1 MIPTGEKHRQIKAG
15 TDRGFALTFAIV
27 FLIVAA
33 WPLTTGGGT
42 IRLWA
47 LIAAILLLLIAIVVP
62 NSIHFLNRVW
72 FAFGISL
79 GKIFTPIFT
88 IAVFFLVVTPTGLIM
103 RVLGKDL
110 LCKKVDKS
118 AKTYWIDRGPTSGSM
133 KNQF

>member
-15 TDRGFALTFAIV
+15 SDRGFALTFAIV

-33 WPLTTGGGT
+33 WPLTSDGGT

-47 LIAAILLLLIAIVVP
+47 VVTAIALLLLAIVAP
-62 NSIHFLNRVW
+62 NSVRFLNRGW
-72 FAFGISL
+72 FAFGIFL

-88 IAVFFLVVTPTGLIM
+88 LTVFFLVVTPTGLIM
-103 RVLGKDL
+103 RVFGKDL
-110 LCKKVDKS
+110 LCKKIDKS
-118 AKTYWIDRGPTSGSM
+118 AKTYWIDRGPKSGSM